1 MTSHEQFATQPVS
14 SPGLTQQ
21 ASAASPRVA
30 LATIAQIADALDAL
44 CRVCEG
50 SREAMLIDQLTP
62 TIVFALRTTV
72 EYRQAGQ
79 HTPSNYEGWW
89 QVRSE
94 ISDQTKQA
102 ADLVCEQV
110 RLQ

>member
-1 MTSHEQFATQPVS
+1 MTTANNIAAQPDS
-14 SPGLTQQ
+14 AAGLTQQ
-21 ASAASPRVA
+21 ASAASPRAA

-44 CRVCEG
+44 CQVCEG
-50 SREAMLIDQLTP
+50 SDEAMLIDQLTP
-62 TIVFALRTTV
+62 TIVFALCTTI

-79 HTPSNYEGWW
+79 TTPSEYDGWW

-94 ISDQTKQA
+94 ISDRTKQA

>member
-1 MTSHEQFATQPVS
+1 MTTSDNIAAQPVS

-21 ASAASPRVA
+21 ASAASPRAA

-44 CRVCEG
+44 CQVCWG
-50 SREAMLIDQLTP
+50 SREAILIDQLTP
-62 TIVFALRTTV
+62 TIVFALRTTI